1 MNQELEPYTKATDV
15 MCASCGE
22 KNVVLHQHGHKYAG
36 IFSCETEGCGSS
48 WSCSHLSYHEEDHEV
63 DTLDSKG
70 EHTTYP
76 TKILVCDDCE
86 VDCTEDK
93 VIHEPM
99 DDGCEGCS

>member
-1 MNQELEPYTKATDV
+1 MQDLEPNTKATEV
-15 MCASCGE
+15 MCAECGE
-22 KNVVLHQHGHKYAG
+22 KNVVLHIHPHQYAG
-36 IFSCETEGCGSS
+36 IFSCETEDCGAS
-48 WSCSHLSYHEEDHEV
+48 WECTHPSYHEEDHEV

-93 VIHEPM
+93 VIYGPP
-99 DDGCEGCS
+99 DDDCEGCS